1 MNITIML
8 KLDQALALVVC
19 SEARN
24 EARSMF
30 LRSAC
35 NAIGQAAVKNARP
48 AGNDIDVVVVV
59 AFAHR

>member
-8 KLDQALALVVC
+8 KPHEAMALVVC

-30 LRSAC
+30 LCSAC
-35 NAIGQAAVKNARP
+35 NAVGQATVKHSGS
-48 AGNDIDVVVVV
+48 AGDDIDVVVVV

>member
-8 KLDQALALVVC
+8 KPHEAIALVVC
-19 SEARN
+19 CEARN

-30 LRSAC
+30 FRSAC
-35 NAIGQAAVKNARP
+35 NAVGQAAVKNTGS
-48 AGNDIDVVVVV
+48 AGNDIDVVMVV

>member
-8 KLDQALALVVC
+8 KPHEAMALVVC
-19 SEARN
+19 SEARD

-30 LRSAC
+30 LCSAC
-35 NAIGQAAVKNARP
+35 NAVGQAAIEYSGS